1 MFSTN
6 KEAEGRDIDN
16 EIILRVPLEVKAQLS
31 LVGRSTPEQLDYSIR
46 NRTPGL
52 NAIFDSEIGPIVS
65 HLYQV
70 NFSFIAFSAMTLMIY
85 IYIYIYITL
94 AQSITKGSKVP
105 FHSVTAQLPNF
116 HLLII
121 TNNFA

>member
-85 IYIYIYITL
+85 IYIYSTGDK
-94 AQSITKGSKVP
+94 SRTKCNHRCIVGYNMAK
-105 FHSVTAQLPNF
+105 FL
-116 HLLII
+116 
-121 TNNFA
+121 